1 MALLVVVW
9 FVIELIVA
17 ALVADSIGILP
28 MLLALAVCSALGA
41 VVALAAGRDAFATVA
56 AQVARGRM
64 PGEELLDGAVVP
76 PTRRKA
82 FALGRIELSR
92 ILERYSLGGQCR
104 HELFVPAAVLVLD
117 ERGDDVASVHGLVGQ
132 CAAERRVQLERQ
144 RSILDLVADDVKR
157 LSPGLG
163 STDRAKLTE
172 YLESVRDIERR
183 ITVAEE
189 QSGRELP
196 SFERPAGI
204 PAVFS
209 DHVKLMFDLQVLAWQ
224 TDMTRMT
231 TFMMGREQNTRS
243 YKELGY
249 AEAYHALSHHQ
260 YDPAKILKVQQI
272 DLLHVKCLAYFINK
286 LRNTPD
292 GDGTLLDHAMVVYG
306 GALSDGNLHVHNNL
320 PILLLGGG
328 AGRAGVEKLHGGR
341 HVRFPEDTP
350 TTNLFLA
357 LLDRMGIALDNFG
370 DSTGKLN
377 LLSV

>member
-1 MALLVVVW
+1 MKYQ
-9 FVIELIVA
+9 
-17 ALVADSIGILP
+17 IGAQTLP
-28 MLLALAVCSALGA
+28 
-41 VVALAAGRDAFATVA
+41 F
-56 AQVARGRM
+56 QRG
-64 PGEELLDGAVVP
+64 
-76 PTRRKA
+76 
-82 FALGRIELSR
+82 
-92 ILERYSLGGQCR
+92 
-104 HELFVPAAVLVLD
+104 
-117 ERGDDVASVHGLVGQ
+117 
-132 CAAERRVQLERQ
+132 
-144 RSILDLVADDVKR
+144 ILDLVADDVKR
-157 LSPGLG
+157 LAPGLG
-163 STDRAKLTE
+163 ATDRAKLNE

-328 AGRAGVEKLHGGR
+328 AGRAGVEKLRGGR